1 VWALKSG
8 KSTDGCNGNAHMW
21 ILNSLLDI
29 PANWNEPAEGEMC
42 AGPEARDHE
51 NTDSNYPITDVGAP
65 PKYGRHADLHDSH
78 SDFDDSDPCG
88 FVCLRGYYR
97 GGEFDGSENFA
108 KNFDSVEH
116 RANNY
121 CYRPVRPHVNVVGSE
136 KVTIAASSDPSD
148 LYIDRGAECFD
159 DPLQCGTHDGTD
171 VCDISNLVT
180 VTGNNVNLARIG
192 TYEILYTCRNKA
204 GLEDTATRQVFVE
217 DQKCPT
223 CKFDEP
229 KDSPQITVEAS
240 FPYDPNDHL
249 PKCTDDCG
257 FHPAG
262 TEGFEICAKE
272 TKDADK
278 HLTTDNVDVEQTG
291 TYYVTYHA
299 DDHHNGAGSG
309 KECDQKKYTAVRTV
323 IVVDTMSPIIG
334 LKFDSGSEQW
344 RVHDGK
350 NPAHGDY
357 SAESYSRPTG
367 KIGVNPA
374 VHNFKF
380 MAEVSPANAWM
391 LGAAVVVA
399 ATAFVAVS
407 GSAKKTTFVPV

>member
-1 VWALKSG
+1 
-8 KSTDGCNGNAHMW
+8 MW

-136 KVTIAASSDPSD
+136 KVTIAASSDASD

-171 VCDISNLVT
+171 VCDISDLVT

-229 KDSPQITVEAS
+229 KTAPRSPS
-240 FPYDPNDHL
+240 RL
-249 PKCTDDCG
+249 PS
-257 FHPAG
+257 P
-262 TEGFEICAKE
+262 
-272 TKDADK
+272 
-278 HLTTDNVDVEQTG
+278 TTPMT
-291 TYYVTYHA
+291 TSPSAPT
-299 DDHHNGAGSG
+299 
-309 KECDQKKYTAVRTV
+309 TAVSTPLAPKASRSALRRPRMPTS
-323 IVVDTMSPIIG
+323 TSPPTTWT
-334 LKFDSGSEQW
+334 S
-344 RVHDGK
+344 
-350 NPAHGDY
+350 
-357 SAESYSRPTG
+357 SRPARTT
-367 KIGVNPA
+367 
-374 VHNFKF
+374 
-380 MAEVSPANAWM
+380 SPTMPTTTTTVLALARS
-391 LGAAVVVA
+391 
-399 ATAFVAVS
+399 ATRRS
-407 GSAKKTTFVPV
+407 TPPCVP